1 MSDCTLCHQG
11 AYQERLIVFSVRRAD
26 RLVIVED
33 VPAMVCEICGDQ
45 IITDETALEIERVA
59 AGEPHYSGPI
69 YRFPRKVA

>member
-1 MSDCTLCHQG
+1 MSECTLCHEG
-11 AYQERLIVFSVRRAD
+11 VYQEKLVVFSSRRAD

-33 VPAMVCEICGDQ
+33 VPAMVCDICGDR

-69 YRFPRKVA
+69 HRFPRKVA